1 MCRYRGIE
9 GRSTGSEV
17 RCLWPVKAHCKAAVL
32 NLKDSLKGKRI
43 GIIIII
49 IIISGG
55 KFDLERLC
63 SLVAA

>member
-1 MCRYRGIE
+1 
-9 GRSTGSEV
+9 
-17 RCLWPVKAHCKAAVL
+17 VL
-32 NLKDSLKGKRI
+32 NLKESLKGKRI
-43 GIIIII
+43 G